1 MANRVHTIGN
11 SNRTSD
17 EVLTILQKHEI
28 TDLVDVRSFSASR
41 TNPQWNQNA
50 IVDALPSAIRYR
62 GVRELGG
69 RRHTPKDVESVNT
82 AWRVNAFRDY

>member
-62 GVRELGG
+62 GSGNWAAGG
-69 RRHTPKDVESVNT
+69 TPPRTSRAST
-82 AWRVNAFRDY
+82 RPGG